1 MYKIFVNEKPLF
13 LTNTIEKETDFKV
26 FLLETANVEQ
36 IIVKLFQNKFE
47 KVYLY
52 HPDEKELFRWFK
64 QQLPVVKAAG
74 GLVKNKNNEILF
86 IYKGGKWDLP
96 KGGIDKN
103 ETPEEAAIREVEE
116 ETGVTGLNITEKL
129 QKTYHIFKQN
139 NQYKLKITYWFAMQT
154 NYNELLIPQANEGIE
169 KATWISENNLN
180 QTLNYSYENIKL
192 LVSCFFF

>member
-36 IIVKLFQNKFE
+36 IIIKLFQNKFE

-52 HPDEKELFRWFK
+52 HPDEKELFKWFK
-64 QQLPVVKAAG
+64 QQLSVVKAAG
-74 GLVKNKNNEILF
+74 GLVRNNRNEILF

-116 ETGVTGLNITEKL
+116 ETGVKGLSITGKL

-139 NQYKLKITYWFAMQT
+139 NQYKLKITHWFKMKT
-154 NYNELLIPQANEGIE
+154 DFHEKLVPQQNEGIE
-169 KATWISENNLN
+169 KVEWIKN
-180 QTLNYSYENIKL
+180 QTLNKIMNMSYENIKL
-192 LVSCFFF
+192 LF

>member
-13 LTNTIEKETDFKV
+13 LTNTIEKETNFKV

-103 ETPEEAAIREVEE
+103 ETPEETAIREVEE
-116 ETGVTGLNITEKL
+116 ETGVQNLEIIRKL
-129 QKTYHIFKQN
+129 QKTYHIFKHN
-139 NQYKLKITYWFAMQT
+139 NEYKLKITYWFEMQT
-154 NYNELLIPQANEGIE
+154 NYHGALIPQENEGIE
-169 KATWISENNLN
+169 KVAWITKDKINQLLNN
-180 QTLNYSYENIKL
+180 TYENIK
-192 LVSCFFF
+192 SFF